1 MDSPQPA
8 NTTTTAAVTAAS
20 LSDSPPVQ
28 ESPFS
33 NYISNLSPIKPVKTA
48 HVPQGFLGV
57 SSPPLVFTS
66 PRTIPHRETS
76 FFQRSQFTQIPSAEI
91 PENDDGRKNFAGL
104 SNDIGESDN
113 YSSKLIADVRQ
124 NNDGENSARDQPGSS
139 SGCVDEYLYDP
150 VDVDCASSANLVNP
164 NAKQSNDVLQSSVSS
179 LTDSNKGILK
189 SDGKNHLR
197 AEVDKS
203 QALSKQAE
211 EDVQGQSR
219 FEIKPVQV
227 EEDQSGNKKSS
238 IKCPNVQSDHA
249 SEKNQCDVLE
259 TQVVQAHE
267 DYDDNVAASLQGA
280 MHNMASQL
288 QRGLSRRCL
297 QFEEAQWKTIVNST
311 CSPNLTNYVTG
322 SGSPGSATE
331 LESLNSSLVDLTDSS
346 NKKEMVNLSRPAT
359 SMFPLRC
366 NEKSPIVVSKP
377 SGIGLHLNS
386 IVNTLPVGHT
396 AAASIK
402 SSNCLKLSNLVE
414 KVPITPKD
422 RMLET
427 KASLAASDTT
437 AESFHNA
444 EPLNM
449 LQSLGHQ
456 LTPSNKR
463 KFNPEHEDNF
473 EEVGQESPTKK
484 KRKKSSSLDGE
495 GCKRCNCKRTKCLK
509 LYCDCFAAGIYCA
522 EPCACQGC
530 FNRPDY
536 EDTVLETRQQI
547 ESRNPLAFAPK
558 IVPHVTGFA
567 AEDGNQ
573 LMPSLA
579 RHKRGCNCKRS
590 MCLKKYCECY
600 QANVGCSSE
609 CRCEGCKNVYGRKEE
624 YGRTGEI
631 ASNIVGEERLDGRIH
646 DKLEMMATN
655 KDLLHAEL
663 YDLRNLTPST
673 PSFQHSDHGKDA
685 QKSRFNSSRYV
696 PSPQSDFSIL
706 PSYAK
711 STRSPRNS
719 HNNNM
724 IPETSEEI
732 LDIDTCGQG
741 MDYNVADM
749 MNQISP
755 RHNALENICDLTPL
769 QNPSMTGASSAS
781 SKARD
786 WAGGSG
792 LQLCPGSGCFS
803 SGRSLR
809 WRSSPITPMT
819 RLGESKNQEHGT
831 DSGLYDIQ
839 EDDTPEIL
847 KEASTPV
854 TSVKASSPNKKRVS
868 PPHKHIQDLR
878 SSSSGGLKSGR
889 KFILKAVP
897 SFPPLTPCIDSKGGK
912 NEKQ

>member
-76 FFQRSQFTQIPSAEI
+76 FFQRSQFTQIASAEI

-164 NAKQSNDVLQSSVSS
+164 NAKQSND
-179 LTDSNKGILK
+179 
-189 SDGKNHLR
+189 
-197 AEVDKS
+197 
-203 QALSKQAE
+203 ALSKQAE

-267 DYDDNVAASLQGA
+267 DYNENVAASLQGA
-280 MHNMASQL
+280 MHNMVQLEQEASQL

-484 KRKKSSSLDGE
+484 KRKKSSLDGE

-579 RHKRGCNCKRS
+579 RHKRGCNCKRQTLDALVNADVRGAKMS
-590 MCLKKYCECY
+590 TAGKRNM
-600 QANVGCSSE
+600 AA
-609 CRCEGCKNVYGRKEE
+609 
-624 YGRTGEI
+624 GEI

-755 RHNALENICDLTPL
+755 RHNALENICDLTPF

-792 LQLCPGSGCFS
+792 LQLCP
-803 SGRSLR
+803 
-809 WRSSPITPMT
+809 
-819 RLGESKNQEHGT
+819 E
-831 DSGLYDIQ
+831 

-897 SFPPLTPCIDSKGGK
+897 SFPPLTPCIDSKGSK